1 MHQYERLTKRIEQLE
16 KEIDDLHKEID
27 ELKKKQAPQTIIKED
42 PLIKPYKPPYTITS
56 GPFKSYLKGGC
67 TSNCETKW
75 S

>member
-27 ELKKKQAPQTIIKED
+27 ELKKKQAPQTIIKKD
-42 PLIKPYKPPYTITS
+42 DSYKPPYIITS

-67 TSNCETKW
+67 TTNCGNKW
-75 S
+75 SQ